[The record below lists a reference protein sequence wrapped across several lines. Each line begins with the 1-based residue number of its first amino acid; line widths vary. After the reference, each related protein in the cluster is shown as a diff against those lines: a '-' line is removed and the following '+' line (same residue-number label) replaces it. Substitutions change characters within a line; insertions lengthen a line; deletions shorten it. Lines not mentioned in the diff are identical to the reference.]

1 MTIERRL
8 TRMEDEVQALTPR
21 GGTRIRV
28 LRGVPDDV
36 EDLEAYLATHPE
48 AISKI
53 NEVPTR

>member
-8 TRMEDEVQALTPR
+8 TRMEDEVEALTPG

-28 LRGVPDDV
+28 VRVPDDV
-36 EDLEAYLATHPE
+36 GDLEAYLATHPE